1 MLYYNKDSKIPVSTK
16 WKSFIVIIIFIWKS
30 NNMIKSDLENDLKQR
45 STFNIVTITTPG
57 KQSH

>member
-16 WKSFIVIIIFIWKS
+16 CESFIVIIIFIWKS

-45 STFNIVTITTPG
+45 SAFNIVTITTPRKHG
-57 KQSH
+57 H